1 MKKFSKLCLVMFALA
16 LVLVTGCGSKEE
28 PKVEEIVIT
37 QSEAVKEDA
46 GTEEVVDTAVVE
58 EQNTEVVLVQEA
70 SKGED
75 IDYLAIHKSNLD
87 KIYSWVMEGYAD
99 AQVAA
104 GEEAIIDAIKGFGEY
119 AHYDLGFAIEDVN
132 EDGIPELLIGQTTQE
147 GIGNMIYAIYTW
159 KDGNFQCNVEGAEY
173 GPVAPGRVN
182 EEKVIY
188 FTPFAHYEPNIT
200 LELNADVST
209 MTEPMVA
216 VQWLEDVYV
225 EPNGYVTMSR
235 LISL

>member
-119 AHYDLGFAIEDVN
+119 AHYDLGFATEDVN